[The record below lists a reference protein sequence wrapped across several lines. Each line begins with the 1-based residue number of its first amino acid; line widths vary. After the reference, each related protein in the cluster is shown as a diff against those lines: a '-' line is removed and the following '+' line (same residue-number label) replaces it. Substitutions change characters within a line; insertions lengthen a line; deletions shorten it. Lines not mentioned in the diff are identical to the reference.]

1 MAKLHRVLA
10 VLSAIGLSTISCVGI
25 VATLVQMKSFLDTRP
40 PNMAETDCCILHL
53 MQQLGKL
60 KENHEIVNQY
70 EPDETILTIQTYK
83 QQLLSIFCV
92 PVCQEFLNMKFTL

>member
-1 MAKLHRVLA
+1 
-10 VLSAIGLSTISCVGI
+10 
-25 VATLVQMKSFLDTRP
+25 
-40 PNMAETDCCILHL
+40 MAETDCCILNL

-70 EPDETILTIQTYK
+70 EPDDTILTIQTYK

-92 PVCQEFLNMKFTL
+92 PVCQEFLNMKFTLKYGISELLRHDKIPETSIFSYTSD